1 MLWRKAYS
9 MKSNPY
15 EPKSDSETKGI
26 FFWLYALSIQ
36 KVAVECNDFDLKT
49 LDNPAITALVEYK
62 CVSFYVLV
70 LIRVFMQI
78 EHSDGKQDMAGVFIT
93 IAATSSLFL
102 WIELNQM
109 LKDNQ
114 RYIASICNA
123 IDLLAFVLPLVNSLQ
138 ELLWAS
144 ADGHSSWLSF
154 SVLFIF
160 LHFLFELRVIRSVCH
175 FVSIIIQAI
184 ASIRLFII
192 RIDPSYTEGF
202 SLNLLRGLSMA
213 YFMMGGRYDLVSN
226 GFSANNASFHAIM
239 VVFFFTVIVMLN
251 ALIGSGALMV
261 LMKQFQEDRNRRD
274 EKQKRRDQEW
284 TIRDEELR
292 SRDEERARMIAELK
306 NEVLALKSQLQ
317 QQVYE

>member
-1 MLWRKAYS
+1 

-36 KVAVECNDFDLKT
+36 KVAVECHDFDLKT

-62 CVSFYVLV
+62 
-70 LIRVFMQI
+70 
-78 EHSDGKQDMAGVFIT
+78 
-93 IAATSSLFL
+93 
-102 WIELNQM
+102 W
-109 LKDNQ
+109 
-114 RYIASICNA
+114 SICNA
-123 IDLLAFVLPLVNSLQ
+123 IDLLAFVLPLVSSLQ

-160 LHFLFELRVIRSVCH
+160 LHF
-175 FVSIIIQAI
+175 
-184 ASIRLFII
+184 

-226 GFSANNASFHAIM
+226 GFSANNASFHAII

-251 ALIGSGALMV
+251 ALIDVNLGSGALMV
-261 LMKQFQEDRNRRD
+261 LMKQFQEDQNRRD

-292 SRDEERARMIAELK
+292 SRDEEHARMIVELK

>member
-36 KVAVECNDFDLKT
+36 KVAVECHDFDLKT

-123 IDLLAFVLPLVNSLQ
+123 IELLAFVLPLVNSLQ

-160 LHFLFELRVIRSVCH
+160 LHF
-175 FVSIIIQAI
+175 
-184 ASIRLFII
+184 

-251 ALIGSGALMV
+251 ALIALINHA
-261 LMKQFQEDRNRRD
+261 FDD
-274 EKQKRRDQEW
+274 GDQ
-284 TIRDEELR
+284 T
-292 SRDEERARMIAELK
+292 
-306 NEVLALKSQLQ
+306 
-317 QQVYE
+317 